1 MNTQTLNL
9 IIAFGS
15 TIILGLIIM
24 PILRKFKVGQVVRD
38 DGPKEHLKKQ
48 GTPTMGGIIMLI
60 VLVTILAISS
70 IKYPQL
76 LLAIVS
82 ILGFAIVGF
91 LDDYKKLVKKDT
103 KGLSPIKKIIG
114 LLIVTAL
121 FIFLYFKVF
130 KLGTEL
136 IVPFFNQPII
146 LSTGAFIIFTAFIL
160 IATSNAINLT
170 DGLDGL
176 ASGVVAIIMT
186 FFTIV
191 AVKQNNQE
199 MIILGAASV
208 GTCLGFLFF
217 NFHPAKVF
225 MGDTGSLALGGAVAA
240 IAIIMKMPIY
250 LAIVA
255 FVCIIDTLSVII
267 QVIYFKITNGKR
279 IFKMAPFHHHLELSG
294 MRETSVV
301 ILFWVITAICC
312 VIAYII

>member
-9 IIAFGS
+9 IVAFVA
-15 TIILGLIIM
+15 TFVVGLFVM
-24 PILRKFKVGQVVRD
+24 PILKKFKVGQVVRD

-60 VLVTILAISS
+60 VLVVILAINS
-70 IKYPQL
+70 IKYPTL

-82 ILGFAIVGF
+82 IFGFGLVGF
-91 LDDYKKLVKKDT
+91 IDDYKKLVKKNT
-103 KGLSPIKKIIG
+103 KGLSPLKKIFG
-114 LLIVTAL
+114 LVLVTAV
-121 FIFLYFKVF
+121 FIFMYLKVF
-130 KLGTEL
+130 KLGTN
-136 IVPFFNQPII
+136 IVIPFIGSPII
-146 LSTGAFIIFTAFIL
+146 LSTGAFIAFIAFIL
-160 IATSNAINLT
+160 IGTSNAVNLT

-191 AVKQNNQE
+191 AVKNSNTE

-208 GTCLGFLFF
+208 GTCLGFLLF

-240 IAIIMKMPIY
+240 IAIMMKMEVY

-255 FVCIIDTLSVII
+255 FVCIIDTLSVIL
-267 QVIYFKITNGKR
+267 QVTYFKLTKGKR

-294 MRETSVV
+294 MKETKVV
-301 ILFWVITAICC
+301 ILFWVITAILCF
-312 VIAYII
+312 VAYMV

>member
-9 IIAFGS
+9 IVAFVA
-15 TIILGLIIM
+15 TFVVGLFVM
-24 PILRKFKVGQVVRD
+24 PILKKFKVGQVVRD

-60 VLVTILAISS
+60 VLVAILAINS
-70 IKYPQL
+70 IKYPTL

-82 ILGFAIVGF
+82 ILGFGLVGF
-91 LDDYKKLVKKDT
+91 IDDYKKLVKKNT
-103 KGLSPIKKIIG
+103 KGLSPLKKIFG
-114 LLIVTAL
+114 LVLVTAI
-121 FIFLYFKVF
+121 FIFMYLKVF
-130 KLGTEL
+130 KLGTDITL
-136 IVPFFNQPII
+136 PFISSPIT
-146 LSTGAFIIFTAFIL
+146 LSVGAFIIFIAFIL
-160 IATSNAINLT
+160 IGTSNAVNLT

-191 AVKQNNQE
+191 AVKNSNTE
-199 MIILGAASV
+199 MIILGASSV
-208 GTCLGFLFF
+208 GTCLGFLLF

-240 IAIIMKMPIY
+240 IAIMMKMEVY

-255 FVCIIDTLSVII
+255 FVCIIDTLSVIL
-267 QVIYFKITNGKR
+267 QVTYFKLTKGKR

-294 MRETSVV
+294 MKETKVV
-301 ILFWVITAICC
+301 ILFWVITAILCF
-312 VIAYII
+312 VAYMV

>member
-9 IIAFGS
+9 IVAFVA
-15 TIILGLIIM
+15 TFVVGLFVM
-24 PILRKFKVGQVVRD
+24 PILKKFKVGQVVRD

-60 VLVTILAISS
+60 VLVVILAINS
-70 IKYPQL
+70 IKYPTL

-82 ILGFAIVGF
+82 ILGFGLVGF
-91 LDDYKKLVKKDT
+91 IDDYKKLVKKNT
-103 KGLSPIKKIIG
+103 KGLSPLKKIFG
-114 LLIVTAL
+114 LVLVTAI
-121 FIFLYFKVF
+121 FIFMYLKVF
-130 KLGTEL
+130 KLGTDITL
-136 IVPFFNQPII
+136 PFISSPIT
-146 LSTGAFIIFTAFIL
+146 LSVGAFIIFIAFIL
-160 IATSNAINLT
+160 IGTSNAVNLT

-191 AVKQNNQE
+191 AVKNSNTE
-199 MIILGAASV
+199 MIILGASSV
-208 GTCLGFLFF
+208 GTCLGFLLF

-240 IAIIMKMPIY
+240 IAVMMKMEVY

-255 FVCIIDTLSVII
+255 FVCIIDTLSVIL
-267 QVIYFKITNGKR
+267 QVTYFKLTKGKR

-294 MRETSVV
+294 MKETKVV
-301 ILFWVITAICC
+301 ILFWVITAILCF
-312 VIAYII
+312 VAYMV